1 VQRLDNCEAEIHTR
15 EMRATIVVLLGVLL
29 CSLNIWAEERLAVLK
44 VGSEVYSNVTVTSV
58 TATDIYFLHDKGMS
72 NAKLKRLEPE
82 MQKHFHYDAAK
93 ARVMEQKQSEDN
105 ARYVPPSAGT
115 SRSAPAPEEE
125 DPKAVMEG
133 AIAKVKAIVNQPVTQ
148 VSRKSGMN
156 VIIYKPWFHDGAIK
170 PDFDTVD
177 VRKTQEFIY
186 DKYPYVSSDQNPGVA
201 FNGAE
206 LEFNSMTKFFYV
218 DRSLPKKKLTEAE
231 MLEINRLYRIIGD
244 SEKKLK

>member
-1 VQRLDNCEAEIHTR
+1 
-15 EMRATIVVLLGVLL
+15 MRATIVVLLGMLL
-29 CSLNIWAEERLAVLK
+29 CGLNIWAGEKLAVLR

-58 TATDIYFLHDKGMS
+58 TATDIYFSYDKGMV

-93 ARVMEQKQSEDN
+93 ASATEQKQREDN
-105 ARYVPPSAGT
+105 ARYVPPIAST
-115 SRSAPAPEEE
+115 PRPNPEREP
-125 DPKAVMEG
+125 DPKTVMED

-186 DKYPYVSSDQNPGVA
+186 DKYPYVSSEQNPGVA
-201 FNGAE
+201 FNGPE
-206 LEFNSMTKFFYV
+206 LEFNSMTKYFYV
-218 DRSLPKKKLTEAE
+218 DRSLPKKKLTESE

-244 SEKKLK
+244 CERKMK